1 MNQEDR
7 LKWTELISKDKDAFF
22 SLNKSDYDEDLLS
35 MCLRKGVDIGDIYD
49 KFGVIAYRF
58 VEGVYID
65 DINEATDSPKIKF
78 LSDKIIN
85 AVILKFNEIDKES
98 KSEGIAKYSN
108 IFKISPWHLEDW
120 RSVFVRHNIN
130 LIRDYFEEN
139 IETIYHTISPDGKPS
154 FIRHAED
161 DITNEFLSVLIQSPL
176 KKENIDTLM
185 PWVDGMIVEI
195 ENKRQRINREFT
207 NNDIVWFRDSA
218 KDFNSFDS
226 YICDI
231 VATISCEIRY
241 NQRNSSEMFGTH
253 KYNKEVLSKAFK
265 LLDSPFL
272 INRYSDIKLLDSP
285 FLINR
290 YSDIK
295 FKHAYAD
302 NKQVTHSD
310 VMKAVVKEIMKDSD
324 YEYLIELIK
333 EKDEH
338 VINIM
343 ETVDINLGNNHKV
356 RVVDDYS
363 KSETETWLEKYGW
376 IIGIVVS
383 SILAGTAFVIGYNLI
398 F

>member
-1 MNQEDR
+1 MQQEDR
-7 LKWTELISKDKDAFF
+7 LKWAELISKDRDAFF
-22 SLNKSDYDEDLLS
+22 SLNKSDYDEDLLT
-35 MCLRKGVDIGDIYD
+35 MCLKKGIHIGDIYD
-49 KFGVIAYRF
+49 KFGGIAYRF
-58 VEGVYID
+58 VENIYIEM
-65 DINEATDSPKIKF
+65 IKESTNSLEIKF

-85 AVILKFNEIDKES
+85 AIISKFNAIDKHS
-98 KSEGIAKYSN
+98 KSEGVVRYSN
-108 IFKISPWHLEDW
+108 AFKASYWNPEDW
-120 RSVFVRHNIN
+120 RSVFVRYNID

-176 KKENIDTLM
+176 NKENIDALM
-185 PWVDGMIVEI
+185 TWVDGMIVEI
-195 ENKRQRINREFT
+195 DNKRQRINREFT

-253 KYNKEVLSKAFK
+253 KYNKEVLSKVF
-265 LLDSPFL
+265 
-272 INRYSDIKLLDSP
+272 KLLDSP

-295 FKHAYAD
+295 FKQAYAD
-302 NKQVTHSD
+302 NKPVAHSD
-310 VMKAVVKEIMKDSD
+310 VMEVVVKEIMTDSS
-324 YEYLIELIK
+324 YEYLKELLK
-333 EKDEH
+333 EEDEH
-338 VINIM
+338 VVNIM
-343 ETVDINLGNNHKV
+343 KTVNIDLRKNHKPK
-356 RVVDDYS
+356 VVNDYKS
-363 KSETETWLEKYGW
+363 KKELFFEKYGW
-376 IIGIVVS
+376 FLGFLSTVAIVVVI
-383 SILAGTAFVIGYNLI
+383 SIILYILI

>member
-207 NNDIVWFRDSA
+207 NNDIVWFRDSL
-218 KDFNSFDS
+218 KDFDSFDS
-226 YICDI
+226 YISDI
-231 VATISCEIRY
+231 AVTISCEIRY
-241 NQRNSSEMFGTH
+241 NNRNEHNKSQMFGTH
-253 KYNKEVLSKAFK
+253 KYNKEILSKVFE
-265 LLDSPFL
+265 
-272 INRYSDIKLLDSP
+272 LLDSP

-295 FKHAYAD
+295 FTSAYAD
-302 NKQVTHSD
+302 SKRVTRSK
-310 VMKAVVKEIMKDSD
+310 VMEAVVKEIITDSD
-324 YEYLIELIK
+324 YEYLKELLK
-333 EKDEH
+333 EEDEH
-338 VINIM
+338 VVNIM
-343 ETVDINLGNNHKV
+343 KTVDIAGKSYKP

-363 KSETETWLEKYGW
+363 KSDTALWFEKYGW
-376 IIGIVVS
+376 ILGIIISGVLGGVAFI
-383 SILAGTAFVIGYNLI
+383 ILYNFI

>member
-85 AVILKFNEIDKES
+85 AVVLKFNEIDKES

-207 NNDIVWFRDSA
+207 NNDIVWFRDSL
-218 KDFNSFDS
+218 KDFDSFDS
-226 YICDI
+226 YISDI
-231 VATISCEIRY
+231 AVTISCEIRY

-253 KYNKEVLSKAFK
+253 KYNKEVLSKVFK

-272 INRYSDIKLLDSP
+272 INRYSDIKFTS
-285 FLINR
+285 
-290 YSDIK
+290 
-295 FKHAYAD
+295 AYAD
-302 NKQVTHSD
+302 SKLITHSK
-310 VMKAVVKEIMKDSD
+310 VMEAVVKEIMTDSS
-324 YEYLIELIK
+324 YEYLKELLK

-338 VINIM
+338 VVNIM
-343 ETVDINLGNNHKV
+343 KTVDITGNNHKPQ
-356 RVVDDYS
+356 VVDDYKS
-363 KSETETWLEKYGW
+363 KKELFFEKYSWFLGFFSSVA
-376 IIGIVVS
+376 IVAVVS
-383 SILAGTAFVIGYNLI
+383 IILYILI

>member
-1 MNQEDR
+1 MQQEDR
-7 LKWTELISKDKDAFF
+7 LKWAELISKDRDAFF

-35 MCLRKGVDIGDIYD
+35 MCLRKGIHIGDIYD

-58 VEGVYID
+58 VENTCIEM
-65 DINEATDSPKIKF
+65 IKESTNSLEIKF
-78 LSDKIIN
+78 LSNKIIN
-85 AVILKFNEIDKES
+85 AIISKFKAIDKHS
-98 KSEGIAKYSN
+98 KSEGVVRYSN
-108 IFKISPWHLEDW
+108 AFKASYWNPEDW
-120 RSVFVRHNIN
+120 RSVFVRYNID

-176 KKENIDTLM
+176 NKENIDTLM

-195 ENKRQRINREFT
+195 DNKRQRINREFT

-231 VATISCEIRY
+231 LATISCEIRY

-253 KYNKEVLSKAFK
+253 KYNKEVLSKVFK

-272 INRYSDIKLLDSP
+272 INRYSDIK
-285 FLINR
+285 FTW
-290 YSDIK
+290 
-295 FKHAYAD
+295 ACAD
-302 NKQVTHSD
+302 NKPITHSD
-310 VMKAVVKEIMKDSD
+310 VMEAVVKEIMTDSD
-324 YEYLIELIK
+324 YEYLKELIK

-343 ETVDINLGNNHKV
+343 ETVDIDLRKNHKPK
-356 RVVDDYS
+356 VVNDYKS
-363 KSETETWLEKYGW
+363 KKELFFEKYGW
-376 IIGIVVS
+376 FLGFFSSVAIVVVV
-383 SILAGTAFVIGYNLI
+383 SIILYILI

>member
-7 LKWTELISKDKDAFF
+7 LKWTELISKDRDAFF

-58 VEGVYID
+58 VEGIYID

-78 LSDKIIN
+78 LSDKIID

-154 FIRHAED
+154 FIRHAKD
-161 DITNEFLSVLIQSPL
+161 DITNEFLSVLVQAPL
-176 KKENIDTLM
+176 REEDINKLM
-185 PWVDGMIVEI
+185 LWVDGMIVEVN
-195 ENKRQRINREFT
+195 NKRQRINREFT
-207 NNDIVWFRDSA
+207 NNDIVWFRDSL
-218 KDFNSFDS
+218 KDFDSFDS
-226 YICDI
+226 YISDI
-231 VATISCEIRY
+231 AVTISCEIRY
-241 NQRNSSEMFGTH
+241 NNRNEHNKSQMFGTH
-253 KYNKEVLSKAFK
+253 KYNKEILSKVFE
-265 LLDSPFL
+265 
-272 INRYSDIKLLDSP
+272 LLDSP

-295 FKHAYAD
+295 FTSAYAD
-302 NKQVTHSD
+302 SKRVTRSK
-310 VMKAVVKEIMKDSD
+310 VMEAVVKEIITDSD
-324 YEYLIELIK
+324 YEYLKELLK

-383 SILAGTAFVIGYNLI
+383 GILAGTAFIVGYNLI